1 MKRFILSLAALLFAT
16 ISIAQEKPAPLSFVG
31 SKEDDKITVTTS
43 EQSFF
48 SASIFKVGK
57 ANVRARLRNISTSEG
72 KIQITWRLPSVVNG
86 ELVFTVNDKVWRETI
101 GVVDCQ
107 LVLIGKKV
115 LVVVPAQAEKLIEE
129 KK

>member
-1 MKRFILSLAALLFAT
+1 MKRFILSLAVSLFAT
-16 ISIAQEKPAPLSFVG
+16 ISIAQEKAVSLDFIG
-31 SKEDDKITVTTS
+31 SDKDNEITVTTS

-57 ANVRARLRNISTSEG
+57 ANVRARLRNISTSKG
-72 KIQITWRLPSVVNG
+72 KIQITWRIPSVVNG
-86 ELVFTVNDKVWRETI
+86 ELVFTVDDKVWRETI

-115 LVVVPAQAEKLIEE
+115 LRVVPAQAEKFIEE
-129 KK
+129 KD